1 MKKVQKK
8 KIKAYAE
15 NFLRIAYFD
24 MNIPHEEVDF
34 QLFLNHI
41 NQRKNKQ
48 K

>member
-8 KIKAYAE
+8 KAYAE

-24 MNIPHEEVDF
+24 MNIPHEEIDS

-41 NQRKNKQ
+41 NQLKNKQ